1 LKKYR
6 RYNTLSTV
14 GALALFLHDLVAIRT
29 VREAENVRLRDEAGL
44 VS

>member
-6 RYNTLSTV
+6 RYNTPSAF
-14 GALALFLHDLVAIRT
+14 GALALLLHDLFAIRT